1 VSGIGLANN
10 GGSVTT
16 DGTTVTYTPRLN
28 YHGTDVFTY
37 TVSDSHGGFDLASVT
52 VTVTAVNGPPVAN
65 AGDDQTVNTNATVML
80 DGSGSYDPED
90 NEPLTY
96 GWQQTGGLEVSFN
109 SALSVTTFTAPS
121 TATVLTFTL
130 MVTNSLGLAALTPD
144 EVVIT
149 VSLLQADLT
158 LSKTDNQITATAGS
172 LITYTIV
179 VTNNGPSAVIGAS
192 VVDVLPA
199 NLTDVNWTCTATAS
213 SSCTASGSVSLSDS
227 LVNLLNGGRA
237 TIMTGRVVPTATGTL
252 SNTATVTVP
261 SGTTDPVSNN
271 SATDTTE
278 IVSPPGP
285 GSHRIYLPLIRR

>member
-1 VSGIGLANN
+1 
-10 GGSVTT
+10 
-16 DGTTVTYTPRLN
+16 
-28 YHGTDVFTY
+28 
-37 TVSDSHGGFDLASVT
+37 
-52 VTVTAVNGPPVAN
+52 
-65 AGDDQTVNTNATVML
+65 
-80 DGSGSYDPED
+80 
-90 NEPLTY
+90 
-96 GWQQTGGLEVSFN
+96 
-109 SALSVTTFTAPS
+109 
-121 TATVLTFTL
+121 
-130 MVTNSLGLAALTPD
+130 VTNSLWLAALTPD

-227 LVNLLNGGRA
+227 SVNLLNGGRA
-237 TIMTGRVVPTATGTL
+237 TYQVTGRIVLAATGTL

-261 SGTTDPVSNN
+261 SGMTDPVSNN

-285 GSHRIYLPLIRR
+285 GSYRIYLPLIRR

>member
-1 VSGIGLANN
+1 LG
-10 GGSVTT
+10 
-16 DGTTVTYTPRLN
+16 
-28 YHGTDVFTY
+28 
-37 TVSDSHGGFDLASVT
+37 
-52 VTVTAVNGPPVAN
+52 
-65 AGDDQTVNTNATVML
+65 
-80 DGSGSYDPED
+80 
-90 NEPLTY
+90 
-96 GWQQTGGLEVSFN
+96 VSFN

-130 MVTNSLGLAALTPD
+130 TVTNSLGLAALTPD

-158 LSKTDNQITATAGS
+158 LSKTDNQVTTTAGS

-227 LVNLLNGGRA
+227 SVNLLNGGRA
-237 TIMTGRVVPTATGTL
+237 TYQVTGRIVLAATGTL

-261 SGTTDPVSNN
+261 SGMTDPVSNN
-271 SATDTTE
+271 NATDTTE
-278 IVSPPGP
+278 IVSPSGP
-285 GSHRIYLPLIRR
+285 GSYRIYLPLIRR